1 MWHPSATTALV
12 SPEEY
17 LYAIFSMTCTD
28 MSQETLQVIPGNPRE
43 ILRIPGHSVCKGVFA
58 GPSGPS
64 REAPGVG
71 CKTVLD
77 KKQITREKNKEKEE
91 KKNRRGE

>member
-1 MWHPSATTALV
+1 
-12 SPEEY
+12 
-17 LYAIFSMTCTD
+17 

-91 KKNRRGE
+91 KKTAGVNDASSFFLIFFSFLLVTPS